1 MIVRGL
7 RAITDFE
14 YELAMSQTNRVAN
27 PDVDTIFLNTSLKY
41 AYLSS
46 SIVKEMAQY
55 GGDIS
60 KFVPAQVVDLVYEK
74 YHIKNK

>member
-1 MIVRGL
+1 MLILVRAL
-7 RAITDFE
+7 LN
-14 YELAMSQTNRVAN
+14 EL
-27 PDVDTIFLNTSLKY
+27 
-41 AYLSS
+41 
-46 SIVKEMAQY
+46 AQY